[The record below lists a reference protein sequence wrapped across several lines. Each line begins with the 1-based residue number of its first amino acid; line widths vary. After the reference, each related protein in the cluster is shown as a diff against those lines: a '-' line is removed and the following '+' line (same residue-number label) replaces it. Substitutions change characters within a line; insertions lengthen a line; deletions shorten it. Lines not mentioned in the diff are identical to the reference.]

1 LEVQINA
8 AALHNSVEEVKTLL
22 WRAAMFDVIKGARQT
37 GKTTILIDRAAETG
51 EQIVVADAK
60 RAAFVKLLAKQYGKE
75 IKEPISVETFL
86 RMRQYRTFRSAEK
99 IDVLIDDVEAVLWRI
114 FQPCEI
120 KAVTLTDWSG
130 SAHG

>member
-1 LEVQINA
+1 
-8 AALHNSVEEVKTLL
+8 
-22 WRAAMFDVIKGARQT
+22 MFDVIKGARQT
-37 GKTTILIDRAAETG
+37 GKTTILINRAAETG

-86 RMRQYRTFRSAEK
+86 QMRQYRKFRSVEK

-130 SAHG
+130 TARE